1 MVDLVAFN
9 HHLKGDCIMKTLRTA
24 NDRFSNLAGYPF
36 EPNYIEVPDSE
47 GGVLRIHYVD
57 EGFKTAEPVLM
68 MHGEPT
74 WSYLYRKMI
83 PIVTKA
89 GFRVI
94 APDLVGF
101 GKSDKPSER
110 SDYTYERHVS
120 WMQAWLD
127 RVGINKI
134 NLVCQ
139 DWGGLIGLR
148 LLANDPDRFNSAIV
162 ANTGLPTG
170 DDLIPDAFLNWRKFS
185 LEVEDFDVGSIVAM
199 GCKAKLPDDV
209 AATYNAPFPDDT
221 YKEGARILPSL
232 VPIKPDNPSSDAN
245 RKAWE
250 VLSTF
255 DKPFLTSFSDGD
267 PITGGGDRVFQRKV
281 PGAKNQRHITIKGGG
296 HFLQEDC
303 GEEFAEIVVNFIK

>member
-1 MVDLVAFN
+1 MQ
-9 HHLKGDCIMKTLRTA
+9 ILRTA
-24 NDRFSNLAGYPF
+24 DDRFSNLAEYHF
-36 EPNYIEVPDSE
+36 EPNYIEVSDSE
-47 GGVLRIHYVD
+47 DGVLRIHYID
-57 EGFKTAEPVLM
+57 EGLQTAEPVLM
-68 MHGEPT
+68 LHGEPT

-83 PIVTKA
+83 PIVAKA

-127 RVGINKI
+127 RVGINNI

-148 LLANDPDRFNSAIV
+148 LLANDPDRFSCAIV

-170 DDLIPDAFLNWRKFS
+170 DDPISDAFLNWRKFS
-185 LEVEDFDVGSIVAM
+185 LEVEEFDVGSIVTM

-209 AATYNAPFPDDT
+209 AAAYNAPFPDDT

-232 VPIKPDNPSSDAN
+232 VPIKPDNLSSDAN

-250 VLSTF
+250 VLSNF
-255 DKPFLTSFSDGD
+255 KKPFLTAFSDGD
-267 PITGGGDRVFQRKV
+267 PITGGGDRVFQKRV
-281 PGAKNQRHITIKGGG
+281 PGAKDQPHTIIEGGG

-303 GEEFAEIVVNFIK
+303 GKEFAEVVVNFVKEIQG

>member
-1 MVDLVAFN
+1 MQ
-9 HHLKGDCIMKTLRTA
+9 ILRTPD
-24 NDRFSNLAGYPF
+24 DRFSNLVGYPF
-36 EPNYIEVPDSE
+36 EPNYIEVSDSE
-47 GGVLRIHYVD
+47 DGVLRIHYID
-57 EGFKTAEPVLM
+57 EGPKAAEPVLM

-101 GKSDKPSER
+101 GKSDKPSKR

-120 WMQAWLD
+120 WMQEW
-127 RVGINKI
+127 REKVGINKI

-148 LLANDPDRFNSAIV
+148 LLANAPDRFQSAII

-170 DDLIPDAFLNWRKFS
+170 DDPIPDAFLNWRKFS
-185 LEVEDFDVGSIVAM
+185 LEIENFDVGSIVAM
-199 GCKAKLPDDV
+199 GCKKGVPDEV
-209 AATYNAPFPDDT
+209 AAAYNAPFPDDT
-221 YKEGARILPSL
+221 FKEGARILPSL
-232 VPIKPDNPSSDAN
+232 VPITSNDPASPAN
-245 RKAWE
+245 RKAWD
-250 VLSTF
+250 VLKGF
-255 DKPFLTSFSDGD
+255 NRPFLTAFSDGD
-267 PITGGGDRVFQRKV
+267 PITGGGERKFQKSV
-281 PGAKNQRHITIKGGG
+281 LGAKGQTHTTIKGGG

-303 GEEFAEIVVNFIK
+303 GEEFAELVVNFLKR